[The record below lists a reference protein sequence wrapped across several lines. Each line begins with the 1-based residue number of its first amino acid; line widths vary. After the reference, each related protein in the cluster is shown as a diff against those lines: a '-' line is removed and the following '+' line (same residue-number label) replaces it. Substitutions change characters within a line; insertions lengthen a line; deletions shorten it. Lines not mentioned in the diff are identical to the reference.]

1 MTTKWTNKNLPGAL
15 HFITANCD
23 KRLAVFKDERYCL
36 LVLEVLEELKERW
49 PFKLIAYVLMPDHF
63 HLIVNSRDGR
73 ITDLTGAIKGMS
85 ARRIIDASPEGAFA
99 DGVKHQV
106 WQDSFKAFPLWSDW
120 MIWQKTNYIH
130 NNPLKASL
138 VKSAADYRWSSFRAF
153 YFQSGEPLKLD
164 GDWWW
169 PEDVKKLARAAAEWS
184 AELSKENRADR
195 KTG

>member
-120 MIWQKTNYIH
+120 MI
-130 NNPLKASL
+130 
-138 VKSAADYRWSSFRAF
+138 
-153 YFQSGEPLKLD
+153 
-164 GDWWW
+164 
-169 PEDVKKLARAAAEWS
+169 
-184 AELSKENRADR
+184 
-195 KTG
+195 